1 MIRSMTGFGS
11 ASAEVEAAHY
21 AIEIRSVNNKYF
33 KVQMR
38 VPEELL
44 ALESEIESCLAQKLA
59 RGSVTVTVRHEA
71 GVSTEGTVVDGDV
84 VRRLVTDLNEATPE
98 EMRGQCS
105 IDLAGLLAVPGVLVH
120 ESVEVLVERARP
132 TVLKL
137 VEEACDAMVEMRS
150 REGDLLKSEL
160 LRFRRSIDERLEIV
174 RERAPLVIEQY
185 QERLRQRMTMLLE
198 EVGASVSDED
208 LLREVA
214 VYAERTDITEEI
226 TRLAGHMDQFERL
239 VTNQNGEPVGR
250 TLDFLSQEML
260 REANTIAS
268 KSADAQISSN
278 IVEVKGVIDRIK
290 EQAANVE

>member
-1 MIRSMTGFGS
+1 M
-11 ASAEVEAAHY
+11 Y
-21 AIEIRSVNNKYF
+21 AD
-33 KVQMR
+33 Q
-38 VPEELL
+38 LL
-44 ALESEIESCLAQKLA
+44 ALLLGQLGGYSIFALLV
-59 RGSVTVTVRHEA
+59 GSVC
-71 GVSTEGTVVDGDV
+71 VVWCLV
-84 VRRLVTDLNEATPE
+84 ALRLGCRAL
-98 EMRGQCS
+98 CC
-105 IDLAGLLAVPGVLVH
+105 PGRD
-120 ESVEVLVERARP
+120 RAR
-132 TVLKL
+132 
-137 VEEACDAMVEMRS
+137 A
-150 REGDLLKSEL
+150 
-160 LRFRRSIDERLEIV
+160 
-174 RERAPLVIEQY
+174 
-185 QERLRQRMTMLLE
+185 
-198 EVGASVSDED
+198 DED